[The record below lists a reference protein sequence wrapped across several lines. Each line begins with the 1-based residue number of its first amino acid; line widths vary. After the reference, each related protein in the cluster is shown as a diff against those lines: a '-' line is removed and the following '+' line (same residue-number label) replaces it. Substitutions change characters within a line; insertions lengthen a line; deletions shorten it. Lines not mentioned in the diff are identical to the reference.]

1 MHRLSL
7 TGTPIEG
14 PSFFDIANTMPGR
27 VTIGVPRRLN
37 DLAGSTAAIRSA
49 RSKIDNPLQFE
60 LGNEPDRASY
70 LTVIAFLIFDE
81 ILLIL

>member
-7 TGTPIEG
+7 TGISIEG

-37 DLAGSTAAIRSA
+37 DLAGSTAAIKSA

-70 LTVIAFLIFDE
+70 LTVVAFLIFEE
-81 ILLIL
+81 I